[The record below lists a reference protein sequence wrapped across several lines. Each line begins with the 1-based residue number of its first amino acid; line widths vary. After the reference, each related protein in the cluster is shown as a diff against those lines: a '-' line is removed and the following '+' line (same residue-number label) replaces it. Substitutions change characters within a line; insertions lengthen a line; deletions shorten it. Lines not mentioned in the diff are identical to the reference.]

1 MEVSPSGY
9 YAWRKRLT
17 RPPEMRRKNLA
28 ILVKDCYFEN
38 RRRCGTRRIK
48 ASLNKQGIAIGRYRV
63 RSLMREQGLE
73 AIVAKKYK
81 PRTTDSKGT
90 IASPNLLKDI
100 KLEECEVGRIIIGD
114 ITYIPLQNGR
124 RVLFGSLA
132 GQGNKANY
140 RLEFRG
146 NNDGGVSNFSF
157 DQSD

>member
-1 MEVSPSGY
+1 
-9 YAWRKRLT
+9 
-17 RPPEMRRKNLA
+17 MRRKNLA
-28 ILVKDCYFEN
+28 RLVKDCYFEN

-48 ASLNKQGIAIGRYRV
+48 ASLNKRGIAIGRYRV

-90 IASPNLLKDI
+90 AASPNLLKEI
-100 KLEECEVGRIIIGD
+100 KLEECAVGKIIIGD

-132 GQGNKANY
+132 RQGNTTNH
-140 RLEFRG
+140 RLEFGG
-146 NNDGGVSNFSF
+146 NDAGVVSHFSF
-157 DQSD
+157 NQSDQQRFGQRRSDHSQ